1 MASKTKIYIVLEFV
15 DGGELFDEIV
25 SNCCLNLHNWVAQNS
40 FFIFFDSS
48 LMFDLEIPLSSL
60 CFHI

>member
-25 SNCCLNLHNWVAQNS
+25 SNCCLHLHNWVAQNS
-40 FFIFFDSS
+40 FFVFFE
-48 LMFDLEIPLSSL
+48 LESYV
-60 CFHI
+60 

>member
-25 SNCCLNLHNWVAQNS
+25 SNFCLNLHDWVAQNC
-40 FFIFFDSS
+40 FFHFLGHKSYV
-48 LMFDLEIPLSSL
+48 
-60 CFHI
+60 